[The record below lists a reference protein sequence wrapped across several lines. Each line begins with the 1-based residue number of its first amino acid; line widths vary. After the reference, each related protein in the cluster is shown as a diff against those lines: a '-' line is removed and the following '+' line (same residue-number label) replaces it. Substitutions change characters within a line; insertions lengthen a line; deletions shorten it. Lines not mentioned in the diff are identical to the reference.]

1 MCCRCTMRFI
11 GILCLIVFIYIYML
25 CYIHCIVNLSLRL
38 AILTL
43 RFDMTQI
50 SPNVLIYH
58 IFCKKKGKQRLMLNF
73 TGRDGSPGN
82 EDFDVR

>member
-1 MCCRCTMRFI
+1 MYDAVYWY
-11 GILCLIVFIYIYML
+11 IVLDCVYIYML

-43 RFDMTQI
+43 RFDMTQNQPECFDI
-50 SPNVLIYH
+50 PHFLQ
-58 IFCKKKGKQRLMLNF
+58 KKGKQRLMLNF